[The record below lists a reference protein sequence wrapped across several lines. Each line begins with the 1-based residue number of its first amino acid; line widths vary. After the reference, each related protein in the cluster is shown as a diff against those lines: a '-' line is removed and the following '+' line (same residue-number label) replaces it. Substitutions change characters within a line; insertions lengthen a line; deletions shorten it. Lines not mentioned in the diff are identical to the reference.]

1 MQENYIELNG
11 SAVGIVFRNE
21 ENGYTVLR
29 LETSDGG
36 STTVVGTLPFVAP
49 GEMLTLRGTW
59 VTHPSYGSQF
69 KAETIEYRMPKTENE
84 ILQYLASG
92 AIKGIGVATAREII
106 GRFGDET
113 LRVIAEE
120 PQLLAQIKGISSD
133 KAKQISTAYKKQTAL
148 KLLTEF
154 FTEHKISLRYALK
167 LYGMF
172 GEDAPDALRDNPYL
186 LTDEYYG
193 AEFSEADELAQKLGY
208 RADSPERIQAAIIY
222 ELRHNSEN
230 NGHTY
235 IPMRKLMDAT
245 SRMLSIENI
254 ADAAEELWDSGDVV
268 VEEINGET
276 AVYLTKYYLA
286 EVYIA
291 ERLKRL
297 SNEDRVLS
305 YDPEKLWDQL
315 ELGVALSDTQK
326 SAVSGA
332 ATRGAFALT
341 GGPGTGKTTTVK
353 AILTLFDRMGLKT
366 ALAAPTGRA
375 AKRMS
380 DLCGREAQTVHRLL
394 NVKVD
399 EKSGLFYFWHNETN
413 TMPYDAVI
421 LDETSMVDVELMSA
435 LLKAMRP
442 TARLIMVGDADQ
454 LPSVGPGNIFADILA
469 SGVVPTLRLTE
480 VFRQAAESLIIR
492 NAHLINKGGNPVQGE
507 KNDDFFV
514 MTRPNGESTALLTEE
529 LCVQRL
535 PKNMNIPPEQIQVL
549 TPTKVN
555 GTGTRALN
563 ARLQAVLNPP
573 SERKAEKQFG
583 DVIFREGDRIM
594 QIRNNYE
601 LMWEKPDG
609 EIGAGVFN
617 GDVGQITRINTKEQ
631 TLEAEFDDRRV
642 AYPFELLNE
651 LEPAYAM
658 TVHKSQGSEYRA
670 VILALMN
677 VPTTLLTRS
686 VLYTA
691 VTRAKELLIIV
702 GDREC
707 IFRMVGNDKQRRR
720 YSALKTRLCAPP
732 NATNSIRDC

>member
-1 MQENYIELNG
+1 MQENIEITG

-21 ENGYTVLR
+21 ENGYTVMR
-29 LETSDGG
+29 LETEDGG
-36 STTVVGTLPFVAP
+36 STTVVGNLPFVAV
-49 GEMLTLRGTW
+49 GEMLTLRGSW

-69 KAETIEYRMPKTENE
+69 KAETVEYRMPKTENE

-92 AIKGIGVATAREII
+92 AIKGIGVALAREIVHQ
-106 GRFGDET
+106 FGDAT
-113 LRVIAEE
+113 LRIIAEE
-120 PQLLAQIKGISSD
+120 PTSLANVKGISSE
-133 KAKQISTAYKKQTAL
+133 KAKQIGDIFKKQTAL
-148 KLLTEF
+148 KLLTDF
-154 FTEHKISLRYALK
+154 FTENKLSLRFALK

-186 LTDEYYG
+186 LTDDFYG
-193 AEFSEADELAQKLGY
+193 ADFGEADALAQQLGY
-208 RADSPERIQAAIIY
+208 SSDNPERIQAALLY

-235 IPMRKLMDAT
+235 IPMEKLIGAT
-245 SRMLSIENI
+245 AKMLGLDSGDVAE
-254 ADAAEELWDSGDVV
+254 AAEELWETGDVV
-268 VEEINGET
+268 VEEVNGEK
-276 AVYLTKYYLA
+276 AVYLTKLYLA

-291 ERLKRL
+291 TRLKKL
-297 SNEDRVLS
+297 STEDRTQS
-305 YDPEKLWDQL
+305 YDTNKLWEEL
-315 ELGVALSDTQK
+315 ELGIALSNMQK
-326 SAVSGA
+326 SAVTQA
-332 ATRGAFALT
+332 AGKAVFALT
-341 GGPGTGKTTTVK
+341 GGPGTGKTTTVN

-380 DLCGREAQTVHRLL
+380 DLCQREALTVHRLL

-399 EKSGLFYFWHNETN
+399 EKSGLFYFWHNESN
-413 TMPYDAVI
+413 PMPFDAII
-421 LDETSMVDVELMSA
+421 LDETSMVDVELMSS

-454 LPSVGPGNIFADILA
+454 LPSVGPGNLFADILS
-469 SGVVPTLRLTE
+469 SGIVPVLRLTE

-492 NAHLINKGGNPVQGE
+492 NAHAINHGDNPAQGE
-507 KNDDFFV
+507 KSDDFFI
-514 MTRPNGESTALLTEE
+514 MLRPNGEMTAKLTEE

-535 PKNMNIPPEQIQVL
+535 PEKMKIPAEQIQVL

-563 ARLQAVLNPP
+563 ARLQAAMNPP
-573 SERKAEKQFG
+573 SEKKAEKQFG

-601 LMWEKPDG
+601 LLWEKLDG
-609 EIGAGVFN
+609 EVGTGVFN
-617 GDVGQITRINTKEQ
+617 GDVGQITRINIKEQ

-642 AYPFELLNE
+642 AYPFDLLNE

-677 VPTTLLTRS
+677 VPASLLTRS

-702 GDREC
+702 GDQDC
-707 IFRMVGNDKQRRR
+707 IYRMVANDKQRKR
-720 YSALKTRLCAPP
+720 YSGLKGRLV
-732 NATNSIRDC
+732 SKE